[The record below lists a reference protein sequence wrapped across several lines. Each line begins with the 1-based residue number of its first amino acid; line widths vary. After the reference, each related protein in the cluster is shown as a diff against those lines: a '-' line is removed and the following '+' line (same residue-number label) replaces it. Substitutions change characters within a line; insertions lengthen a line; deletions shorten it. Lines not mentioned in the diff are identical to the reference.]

1 MNFLRNVKEETD
13 RLINE
18 TSKLLINNNC
28 QESLNKMTEDL
39 IEVTGNKEDKIVMA
53 FIGQYSAGKSTI
65 IKALTGDSS
74 IVVDSDIATS
84 KTQNYEWGQIILVD
98 TPGLNTNENAMHDE
112 MALDAIKK
120 ADLVV
125 YCITSDLFHEVTRDD
140 FKKLSIDYKSKMFLI
155 INKMSKES
163 GDYEVLVENYTD
175 SINKTLAPEYSL
187 NDYHHFFVDAA
198 DYLTG
203 ILEEDDDYIED
214 SHFEKFVE
222 KLNNFIRMRG
232 KMAQLST
239 PLLVLKSEIDGALDD
254 IEEDEHVKEGIE
266 LIKRVSNIVEEK
278 KRKFSR
284 ISSDEV
290 QRVAHKFIQ
299 KGDEVVDGIGEKG
312 FSFNDDDLQ
321 RFAEPLQDALCKSI
335 ADYFEKYAKEVD
347 EEVQRIMES
356 EQAIHFFEEDKQR
369 LEKDYK
375 YVDSKTG
382 ETFGK
387 IQAGLGEVTKTSVP
401 KISSMFAKWA
411 NVKDGQKITIWTVN
425 GSDLHSVVKKV
436 GNKLGYKF
444 KPFEALKISK
454 RIAEFSKWLG
464 PILTGV
470 GTVVELLGMLAEHN
484 AEKKLAKAR
493 EGVRITFKVMA
504 EETEAFYI
512 QQVND
517 AAKEFDAIRDG
528 LDEELERIIK
538 ESQNNLAFKENLID
552 LRQQITKLQKQIEYG
567 EQ

>member
-1 MNFLRNVKEETD
+1 ML
-13 RLINE
+13 
-18 TSKLLINNNC
+18 
-28 QESLNKMTEDL
+28 
-39 IEVTGNKEDKIVMA
+39 
-53 FIGQYSAGKSTI
+53 
-65 IKALTGDSS
+65 
-74 IVVDSDIATS
+74 
-84 KTQNYEWGQIILVD
+84 
-98 TPGLNTNENAMHDE
+98 
-112 MALDAIKK
+112 
-120 ADLVV
+120 
-125 YCITSDLFHEVTRDD
+125 
-140 FKKLSIDYKSKMFLI
+140 
-155 INKMSKES
+155 
-163 GDYEVLVENYTD
+163 
-175 SINKTLAPEYSL
+175 
-187 NDYHHFFVDAA
+187 
-198 DYLTG
+198 
-203 ILEEDDDYIED
+203 
-214 SHFEKFVE
+214 
-222 KLNNFIRMRG
+222 
-232 KMAQLST
+232 
-239 PLLVLKSEIDGALDD
+239 
-254 IEEDEHVKEGIE
+254 
-266 LIKRVSNIVEEK
+266 K

-552 LRQQITKLQKQIEYG
+552 LRQQITKLQIVPG
-567 EQ
+567 

>member
-1 MNFLRNVKEETD
+1 MNFLKNVKEETD
-13 RLINE
+13 RLISE
-18 TSKLLINNNC
+18 TSKEFINNNR
-28 QESLNKMTEDL
+28 QELLDKMTENL
-39 IEVTGNKEDKIVMA
+39 NEITENEEDKIVMA

-74 IVVDSDIATS
+74 IVIDSDIATS
-84 KTQNYEWGQIILVD
+84 KTQNYEWGQIVLVD

-112 MALDAIKK
+112 MALDAVKK

-140 FKKLSIDYKSKMFLI
+140 FKKLSIDYKPKMFLV

-163 GDYEVLVENYTD
+163 GEYEVLIDNYTD

-187 NDYHHFFVDAA
+187 SDYHHFFVDAA

-203 ILEEDDDYIED
+203 ILEDDDDYIED
-214 SHFEKFVE
+214 SHFEEFVE
-222 KLNNFIRMRG
+222 KLNDFIRMKG

-239 PLLVLKSEIDGALDD
+239 PLLVLKGEIDNALDD
-254 IEEDEHVKEGIE
+254 IEEDEHVKEGID
-266 LIKRVSNIVEEK
+266 LIKKVNKIIEDK

-290 QRVAHKFIQ
+290 QRAAHKFIQ
-299 KGDEVVDGIGEKG
+299 KGDDVARGISEKG
-312 FSFNDDDLQ
+312 FSFTDEDLQ
-321 RFAEPLQDALCKSI
+321 NFAEPIQEALCKSI
-335 ADYFEKYAKEVD
+335 AGYFEKYAKEVD
-347 EEVQRIMES
+347 EEVQRVMKS
-356 EQAIHFFEEDKQR
+356 EQAIHFFEEDKRR

-387 IQAGLGEVTKTSVP
+387 IQSGLGEATKTVVP
-401 KISSMFAKWA
+401 KVSGMFAKWA
-411 NVKDGQKITIWTVN
+411 NVTEGQKITIWTVK

-436 GNKLGYKF
+436 GKKLGYKF

-454 RIAEFSKWLG
+454 KIAEFSKWLG

-470 GTVVELLGMLAEHN
+470 GTVVELMGVFAEHN
-484 AEKKLAKAR
+484 AEKKLVKAR
-493 EGVRITFKVMA
+493 EGIRITFKGMA
-504 EETEAFYI
+504 EETEEFYI
-512 QQVND
+512 QQVSD
-517 AAKEFDAIRDG
+517 AAKEFDDIRDA
-528 LDEELERIIK
+528 LDEELERITK
-538 ESQNNLAFKENLID
+538 ESQNNFTFKENLIN
-552 LRQQITKLQKQIEYG
+552 LRHQITELQKQIEYG

>member
-1 MNFLRNVKEETD
+1 MNFLKNVKEETD
-13 RLINE
+13 RLISE
-18 TSKLLINNNC
+18 TFKELINNNR
-28 QESLNKMTEDL
+28 QELLDKMTENL
-39 IEVTGNKEDKIVMA
+39 SEVTGKKEDKIVMA

-74 IVVDSDIATS
+74 IVIDSDIATS
-84 KTQNYEWGQIILVD
+84 KTQNYEWGQVILVD
-98 TPGLNTNENAMHDE
+98 TPGLNTNENVMHDE
-112 MALDAIKK
+112 MALDAVKK

-140 FKKLSIDYKSKMFLI
+140 FKKLSIDYKSKMFLV

-163 GDYEVLVENYTD
+163 GDYEVLVENYAD

-187 NDYHHFFVDAA
+187 SDYHHFFVDAA

-203 ILEEDDDYIED
+203 VLEEDDDYIED
-214 SHFEKFVE
+214 SHFEEFIE
-222 KLNNFIRMRG
+222 KLNNFIRMKG

-239 PLLVLKSEIDGALDD
+239 PLLVLKSEIDNALDD
-254 IEEDEHVKEGIE
+254 VEEDEHVKEGIE
-266 LIKRVSNIVEEK
+266 LIKKVSKIVEDK

-284 ISSDEV
+284 VSNDEV
-290 QRVAHKFIQ
+290 QKVAHKFIQ
-299 KGDEVVDGIGEKG
+299 KGDEVARGIGEKG
-312 FSFNDDDLQ
+312 FSFTDDDLQ
-321 RFAEPLQDALCKSI
+321 SFAEPIQDTLCKQI
-335 ADYFEKYAKEVD
+335 AEYFEKYASEVD
-347 EEVQRIMES
+347 EEVQRVMNS
-356 EQAIHFFEEDKQR
+356 EQAIHFFEEDKRR
-369 LEKDYK
+369 LEKEYK

-387 IQAGLGEVTKTSVP
+387 IQSGLGEATKIAVP
-401 KISSMFAKWA
+401 KVSSMFAKWA
-411 NVKDGQKITIWTVN
+411 NVTEGQKITIWTVK

-436 GNKLGYKF
+436 GKKLGYKF

-454 RIAEFSKWLG
+454 KIAEFSKWLG

-470 GTVVELLGMLAEHN
+470 GTVVELIGVLAEHN
-484 AEKKLAKAR
+484 AEKKLTKAR
-493 EGVRITFKVMA
+493 EGIRITFNGMA

-517 AAKEFDAIRDG
+517 AAKEFDNIRDG
-528 LDEELERIIK
+528 LDEELERITK
-538 ESQNNLAFKENLID
+538 ESQNNLAFKENLIN
-552 LRQQITKLQKQIEYG
+552 LRQQITELQKQIEYG